1 MDRARRLSEES
12 SRADDQPGTVRC
24 SASSAG
30 FAGAGVWMLASD
42 GGAPAPRRPAGRI
55 SGMLASDGGAPAP
68 RRPAARTASWG
79 EVRKGGEAHLRGA
92 GSLTARGGGASLA
105 APVAGVP
112 RGASD
117 RGTARRGRKGE
128 PP

>member
-42 GGAPAPRRPAGRI
+42 GGAPAPRRPA
-55 SGMLASDGGAPAP
+55 
-68 RRPAARTASWG
+68 ARTASWG

-92 GSLTARGGGASLA
+92 GTLTARGGGASLA

-117 RGTARRGRKGE
+117 RGTARR
-128 PP
+128 